1 LRLIPDR
8 IATWMA
14 ATTILALVAMQ
25 IINGLVY
32 FALIG
37 SPDPEFARGVLLER
51 VAATARII
59 DSAAA
64 EDRPHLI
71 AVLARPPMEL
81 ALETERPKRQP
92 EGGWPFSFADY
103 ARRQI
108 QLALGD
114 PDRGVLL
121 FKEKDKGRGGSAW
134 VPLRDGAW
142 LSVTVAG
149 PIAGPRRGEVAL
161 ALTLVAIVVAPIS
174 CWAARKLSATLA
186 ALAQAAEN
194 LGVDSG
200 APPLKEAGPRELRIA
215 IRAFNRMQERL
226 KRFIDDRTRMLA
238 AMSHDLRTPLTR
250 LRLRAEFIE
259 DRDQQRKMLA
269 ELEEMTAMIDATLA
283 FAREDAEREDARR
296 LDLGELVAS
305 VCDDAIDA
313 NEDVTFE
320 PAPRCEILGRPSA
333 LRRAIANVVG
343 NAVKYAG
350 GASVRVAARGAEF
363 VVEIDDDGPGIPE
376 HERERVFAPFYRI
389 ETSRS
394 RETGGTG
401 LGLAVA
407 RSIVHA
413 HGGDIRL
420 ADRAGGGLRVTILVP
435 ALPRPHHETERRSAN
450 HAAQGTAPVS

>member
-14 ATTILALVAMQ
+14 ATTLVALVGMQ
-25 IINGLVY
+25 LVNGLVY

-37 SPDPEFARGVLLER
+37 SPDPEFARLALLAR
-51 VAATARII
+51 VAASARII
-59 DSAAA
+59 DGAAP
-64 EDRPHLI
+64 EDRPHFVAALAKPPI
-71 AVLARPPMEL
+71 AL
-81 ALETERPKRQP
+81 ALETELPNGKP
-92 EGGWPFSFADY
+92 AGGWPFSFADY

-114 PDRGVLL
+114 PDRDVLV
-121 FKEKDKGRGGSAW
+121 FRGTEDERRGGSAW
-134 VPLRDGAW
+134 VPLRNGGW
-142 LSVTVAG
+142 LSLTVAG
-149 PIAGPRRGEVAL
+149 PIAGTRRGEVAL
-161 ALTLVAIVVAPIS
+161 ALVLVAIIVAPIS
-174 CWAARKLSATLA
+174 FWAARRLSATLA

-215 IRAFNRMQERL
+215 IRAFNLMQARL

-250 LRLRAEFIE
+250 LRLRAEFVE
-259 DRDQQRKMLA
+259 DADQQRKMLA
-269 ELEEMTAMIDATLA
+269 ELDEMTAMIDATLA
-283 FAREDAEREDARR
+283 FAREDAQREDARR

-305 VCDDAIDA
+305 VCDDAVDA
-313 NEDVTFE
+313 GQDVTFE
-320 PAPRCEILGRPSA
+320 PAPRCEIIGRPMA

-350 GASVRVAARGAEF
+350 GAHVRVAARGAEF
-363 VVEIDDDGPGIPE
+363 AVEIDDDGPGIPE

-420 ADRAGGGLRVTILVP
+420 EGRPAGGLRVTILVP
-435 ALPRPHHETERRSAN
+435 AMPRLRHDVE
-450 HAAQGTAPVS
+450 GTQRIQTA